1 MLFQLMDT
9 FDELLSIKGAN
20 IVKGVTLCVD
30 NTKNFHL
37 LFLINHKGIIIN
49 WISFFKKKLDSIAY
63 KVSMF
68 KTTMDNLIF
77 QTFFF
82 ILKCIPFHFKIGK
95 DFNIDESKNKR
106 T

>member
-30 NTKNFHL
+30 NTKNCHL

-49 WISFFKKKLDSIAY
+49 WI
-63 KVSMF
+63 
-68 KTTMDNLIF
+68 
-77 QTFFF
+77 
-82 ILKCIPFHFKIGK
+82 
-95 DFNIDESKNKR
+95 
-106 T
+106 